1 MVNLYLDILTS
12 YDIPFE
18 LKEKIFEIKTI
29 DNSVLKI
36 ISYFPLTDL
45 EQNSLVSIIK
55 QPECI
60 NFSSIFSDSVTND
73 EWNRTK
79 SQIKKR
85 FQDEIFHIDDKS

>member
-1 MVNLYLDILTS
+1 MYFILTS
-12 YDIPFE
+12 YDIAFE
-18 LKEKIFEIKTI
+18 LKEKIFEIKTS
-29 DNSVLKI
+29 DNSVFKI
-36 ISYFPLTDL
+36 ISYFPLTEL

-55 QPECI
+55 QPEYI

>member
-1 MVNLYLDILTS
+1 MYFILTS
-12 YDIPFE
+12 YDISFE
-18 LKEKIFEIKTI
+18 LKEKIFEIKTT

-45 EQNSLVSIIK
+45 EQNSLVSIINH
-55 QPECI
+55 PETI

>member
-1 MVNLYLDILTS
+1 MNFYLDILTS

-18 LKEKIFEIKTI
+18 LKEKIFEIKTT
-29 DNSVLKI
+29 DNCILKI

-45 EQNSLVSIIK
+45 EQNNLISILK

>member
-1 MVNLYLDILTS
+1 LKCILTS
-12 YDIPFE
+12 YKIPSE
-18 LKEKIFEIKTI
+18 LKEKIFEIKTNSN
-29 DNSVLKI
+29 NSVLKI
-36 ISYFPLTDL
+36 ISYFPLTEL
-45 EQNSLVSIIK
+45 EQKNLISIIN

>member
-1 MVNLYLDILTS
+1 VANLYLDILIS

-18 LKEKIFEIKTI
+18 LEEKIFEIKTT
-29 DNSVLKI
+29 DNCILKI

-45 EQNSLVSIIK
+45 DQNNLISIIN
-55 QPECI
+55 QPETI

>member
-1 MVNLYLDILTS
+1 MSFILTS
-12 YDIPFE
+12 HDIPFE
-18 LKEKIFEIKTI
+18 LKEKIFEIKTT

-55 QPECI
+55 QPDFV
-60 NFSSIFSDSVTND
+60 NFNSIFTDNITDD

>member
-1 MVNLYLDILTS
+1 MKCILTL
-12 YDIPFE
+12 YRIDFE
-18 LKEKIFEIKTI
+18 LKEKIFEIKT
-29 DNSVLKI
+29 DSNNLVLKI
-36 ISYFPLTDL
+36 ISYFPLTEL
-45 EQNSLVSIIK
+45 ERNNLISIIN
-55 QPECI
+55 QPETI

>member
-1 MVNLYLDILTS
+1 MTS
-12 YDIPFE
+12 YDIAFE
-18 LKEKIFEIKTI
+18 LKEKIFEIKTT
-29 DNSVLKI
+29 DNYILKI
-36 ISYFPLTDL
+36 ISYFPLTEL

-55 QPECI
+55 QPEHI

>member
-1 MVNLYLDILTS
+1 LTS
-12 YDIPFE
+12 YDIAFE
-18 LKEKIFEIKTI
+18 LKEKIFEIKTS
-29 DNSVLKI
+29 DNSVFKI
-36 ISYFPLTDL
+36 ISYFPLTEL

-55 QPECI
+55 QPEYI

-85 FQDEIFHIDDKS
+85 FQDEIFHIGDKS